1 LVSGLAVLP
10 IISAKNL
17 ELKLRTVVNL
27 KTTANPLI
35 INYPALQQALAQSIM
50 LDNQDGANPC
60 TVKINGQTNTIT
72 IPGGGTRIFN
82 EAWIEQVD
90 ITGASTNVQVTSQV
104 SPLQQISVYGGGVTQ

>member
-17 ELKLRTVVNL
+17 DLKLRTVVNL

>member
-17 ELKLRTVVNL
+17 DLKLRTVVNL
-27 KTTANPLI
+27 KTTVNPLI
-35 INYPALQQALAQSIM
+35 INFPALQQALSQSIM
-50 LDNQDGANPC
+50 IDNQDGANPC

>member
-50 LDNQDGANPC
+50 LDNQDAANPC

>member
-1 LVSGLAVLP
+1 MVSGLAVLP

-90 ITGASTNVQVTSQV
+90 ITGASSNVQVSSQV

>member
-27 KTTANPLI
+27 KTTVNPLI

-50 LDNQDGANPC
+50 IDNQDGANPC

-90 ITGASTNVQVTSQV
+90 ITGVSTNVQVTSQV

>member
-1 LVSGLAVLP
+1 MVSGLAVLP

-17 ELKLRTVVNL
+17 DLKLRTVVNL
-27 KTTANPLI
+27 KTTVNPLI
-35 INYPALQQALAQSIM
+35 INFPALQQALAQSM
-50 LDNQDGANPC
+50 LIDNQDAANPC

-72 IPGGGTRIFN
+72 IAGGNFRIFN

-90 ITGASTNVQVTSQV
+90 ITGPSTNVQVTSQV

>member
-1 LVSGLAVLP
+1 MVSGLAVLP

-17 ELKLRTVVNL
+17 DLKLRTVVNL
-27 KTTANPLI
+27 KTTVNPLI
-35 INYPALQQALAQSIM
+35 INFPASQQALSQSIM
-50 LDNQDGANPC
+50 IDNQDGANPC

>member
-1 LVSGLAVLP
+1 MVSGLAVLP

-27 KTTANPLI
+27 KTTGNPLI
-35 INYPALQQALAQSIM
+35 INFPASQQALSQSLMI
-50 LDNQDGANPC
+50 DNQDAANPC

-104 SPLQQISVYGGGVTQ
+104 SPLQQNSAYGGGVTQ

>member
-1 LVSGLAVLP
+1 MVSGLAVLP